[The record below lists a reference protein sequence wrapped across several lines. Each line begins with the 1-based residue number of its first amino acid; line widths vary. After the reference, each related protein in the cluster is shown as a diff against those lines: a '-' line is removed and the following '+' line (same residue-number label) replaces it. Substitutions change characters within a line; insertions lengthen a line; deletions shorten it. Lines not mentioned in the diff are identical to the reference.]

1 MSQQRIVIVG
11 GGLTG
16 LAAAYDLVKSGHNVT
31 VIEAQGHLGGLAAG
45 FDLGGY
51 PIERA
56 YHFLYQSDEHILEL
70 AKELGVRD
78 AIKFHP
84 SSIRYFHEG
93 KDYPFST
100 PKDLISFTP
109 LSLVNRIRLGVL
121 TLYLKRLENWQGLS
135 QITAM
140 DWLRKWMGN
149 EVTRVVWE
157 PLLRGKFDTFYNK
170 ITMSWLWAR
179 FNIRARSQNSD
190 FSGERL
196 GYPDGGFAIITDA
209 LEAKLRAAGADIRFN
224 VSVKRISKTHSSN
237 VITLEFSNG
246 KSEDFDKVLV
256 TTPSSV
262 FSKMIERNPSVPRDY
277 ITRLNHTK
285 YLDAV
290 VMVFRTKQRLTS
302 AFWYNIKDA
311 RVPFLT
317 LLSPSALAGTKQ
329 FGGSEV
335 YFVGAYVP
343 REHGY
348 MNDTYDIASEWK
360 QGLKV
365 MFPDFDET
373 QIQELK
379 LSKFKNAQHIVDV
392 GFEECNLV
400 PFTTPITGL
409 YLANF
414 TQIYPDDRGTNF
426 AVRDGR
432 RVASLIAFDNGLGSQ
447 VGSPQVL
454 SEQNN
459 RAA

>member
-1 MSQQRIVIVG
+1 MIPKRIAIVG

-16 LAAAYDLVKSGHNVT
+16 LTAAYDLVNSGHNVT

-45 FDLGGY
+45 FDLGGF

-78 AIKFHP
+78 SIKFHP

-100 PKDLISFTP
+100 PKDLITFTP
-109 LSLVNRIRLGVL
+109 LSLLNRIRLGLL
-121 TLYLKRLENWQGLS
+121 TLYLKQLRNWRGLS
-135 QITAM
+135 QVTAM
-140 DWLRKWMGN
+140 DWLQKWMGT
-149 EVTRVVWE
+149 EVTREIWE
-157 PLLRGKFDTFYNK
+157 PLLRGKFDHYYDK
-170 ITMSWLWAR
+170 ITMSWLWGR
-179 FNIRARSQNSD
+179 FNIRARSQNKD
-190 FSGERL
+190 FSGEKL

-209 LEAKLRAAGADIRFN
+209 LEAKIRARGAAIQLN
-224 VSVKRISKTHSSN
+224 TSIERITKARSSK
-237 VITLEFSNG
+237 VITLEFLSG
-246 KSEDFDKVLV
+246 KTENFDKVLV
-256 TTPSSV
+256 TTPSAV
-262 FSKMIERNPSVPRDY
+262 FSRMIEEDPSVPRDY
-277 ITRLNHTK
+277 ITRLNRTK

-290 VMVFRTKQRLTS
+290 VMVFRTKQKLTS
-302 AFWYNIKDA
+302 AFWYNIKDT

-343 REHGY
+343 REHHY
-348 MNDTYDIASEWK
+348 MNDVYDIASEWK

-365 MFPDFDET
+365 MFPNFDET

-392 GFEECNLV
+392 GFERNNLV
-400 PFTTPITGL
+400 PFTTPINGL

-432 RVASLIAFDNGLGSQ
+432 RVASLVAFENSLESQ
-447 VGSPQVL
+447 HSSPVDL
-454 SEQNN
+454 TGQNH